1 MPKALRWWSLVMI
14 LALVAL
20 PGAWALPD
28 PAGGVGGSGATPDG
42 IGGTGIHPGGIG
54 GTGIQPGGIGG
65 TGIQPGGIGGT
76 GITALGVI
84 QRFGS
89 IYVNGQ
95 EYALTP
101 QTRYSVDGAAGT
113 AKDLHLGDRVT
124 VQAAAGGRAIAQE
137 VRVEHAVIGRVT
149 EVDTAKR
156 QLTILGETIQ
166 ANEKISIAVR
176 DSNQSL
182 PFKALQAG
190 DIVSVSGLNR
200 GSGYWLATAITRLY
214 PADAAP
220 AQVPLLLRGQVSA
233 LDPGQDTLAVGA
245 TRLRVN
251 GALLQPL
258 RVGQSVVVRGE
269 YADGRAQVESVTP
282 AALAAQDIGN
292 RVSLVG
298 YLDRGENGWT
308 SDGMA
313 LDQNARTI
321 YHNGDAADMRAGSLV
336 AISGQ
341 VKAPGVIAVESVTFR
356 VNPMDFDLPAL
367 PQMARGARGDWEQ
380 SENEGER
387 PEVNSPEIERPDV
400 ERPEVRPQV
409 ERPEILDGD

>member
-1 MPKALRWWSLVMI
+1 MPKALRWWILVLGLI
-14 LALVAL
+14 AL

-28 PAGGVGGSGATPDG
+28 PAGGLGGSGATPDG

-54 GTGIQPGGIGG
+54 GTGIHPGGIGG

-101 QTRYSVDGAAGT
+101 QTRYSIDGAAGT

-124 VQAAAGGRAIAQE
+124 VQAAADGRAIAQE

-149 EVDTAKR
+149 EVDAAKR
-156 QLTILGETIQ
+156 QLAILSETIQ
-166 ANEKISIAVR
+166 TGKRTPITMH
-176 DSNQSL
+176 DSDQSL
-182 PFKALQAG
+182 PFTALKVG
-190 DIVSVSGLNR
+190 DVVSISGLDR
-200 GSGYWLATAITRLY
+200 GNGHWLATAIRRLY
-214 PADAAP
+214 PGDTAP
-220 AQVPLLLRGQVSA
+220 ARVPLLLRGQVDA
-233 LDPGQDTLAVGA
+233 LYPDRDTLEVGA
-245 TRLRVN
+245 TKLKVN
-251 GALLQPL
+251 GALLRAIQ
-258 RVGQSVVVRGE
+258 VGQSVVVRGE

-282 AALAAQDIGN
+282 TALAAQNVGN

-298 YLDRGENGWT
+298 YLARGDNGWT
-308 SDGMA
+308 THGISLVEGPHT
-313 LDQNARTI
+313 L
-321 YHNGDAADMRAGSLV
+321 YENGDAANMRAGSMV
-336 AISGQ
+336 AISGE
-341 VKAPGVIAVESVTFR
+341 VKAPGVIAVESITFR

-367 PQMARGARGDWEQ
+367 PQMARGARGDWER

>member
-1 MPKALRWWSLVMI
+1 MPKALRWWVLV
-14 LALVAL
+14 LGLVAL

-54 GTGIQPGGIGG
+54 GTGIHPGGIGG

-95 EYALTP
+95 EYALSP

-124 VQAAAGGRAIAQE
+124 VQAAADGRAIAQD

-149 EVDTAKR
+149 EVDAAKR

-166 ANEKISIAVR
+166 AGKTTPITVH
-176 DSNQSL
+176 DSDQSL
-182 PFKALQAG
+182 SFTALKAG
-190 DIVSVSGLNR
+190 DVVSISGLDR
-200 GSGYWLATAITRLY
+200 GNGHWLATAIRRLY
-214 PADAAP
+214 PADTAP
-220 AQVPLLLRGQVSA
+220 ARVPLLLRGQVDA
-233 LDPGQDTLAVGA
+233 LYPSQNTLEVGA
-245 TRLRVN
+245 TKLKVN

-258 RVGQSVVVRGE
+258 RVGQSVVVRGT
-269 YADGRAQVESVTP
+269 YTDGQARVESVTP
-282 AALAAQDIGN
+282 AALAAQDVGN

-298 YLDRGENGWT
+298 YLARGNNGWT
-308 SDGMA
+308 THGVSLVEGSHT
-313 LDQNARTI
+313 L
-321 YHNGDAADMRAGSLV
+321 YENGDAADMRAGSMV

-341 VKAPGVIAVESVTFR
+341 VKAPGVVTVESVTFR

-367 PQMARGARGDWEQ
+367 PQMAQGARGDWEQ